1 MQQRH
6 SATHSVVSDTR
17 SRRDGVKS
25 AASSNSSSSSSLL
38 ILLIVFIAVTS
49 GLGFYKISSDAVV
62 VSRTGDKKL
71 TGFTGNSN
79 TVPSVPNIRTAP
91 IPIVPDV
98 SSVVAQG
105 SNHIAVPQQGS
116 EAAVQKHVVQ
126 LTEEEVTERSV
137 VTTSENV
144 RDKPKKRMQVAFA
157 ITITRDGKFQD
168 GAAVMAYSIDQAF
181 RNDNMDISMIA
192 FVHPN
197 VTTSRPFLERVGY
210 RY

>member
-1 MQQRH
+1 
-6 SATHSVVSDTR
+6 
-17 SRRDGVKS
+17 VKS

-38 ILLIVFIAVTS
+38 LLLIVFIVVTS
-49 GLGFYKISSDAVV
+49 GLGFYKISSDAVD
-62 VSRTGDKKL
+62 VSKTGDKKL
-71 TGFTGNSN
+71 TGFTGSSN
-79 TVPSVPNIRTAP
+79 TDPSVPNIRTSP

-98 SSVVAQG
+98 SFVVAQD
-105 SNHIAVPQQGS
+105 SNRIAVPQQGS
-116 EAAVQKHVVQ
+116 EAAVVQ

-144 RDKPKKRMQVAFA
+144 GDKPKKRMQVAFA